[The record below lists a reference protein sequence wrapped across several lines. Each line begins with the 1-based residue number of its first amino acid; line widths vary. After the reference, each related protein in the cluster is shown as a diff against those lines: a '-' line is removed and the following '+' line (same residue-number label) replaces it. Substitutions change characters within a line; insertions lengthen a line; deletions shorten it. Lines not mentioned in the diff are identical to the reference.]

1 MDVSLDFLSTMAT
14 EGFSD
19 AADSTS
25 KLAVVSW
32 NQLLLYPQGHDIHDL
47 IYQASLR
54 LPSGW
59 KYGTAL
65 PVAKQAGQEIDF
77 AAVPLSMLVDS
88 PVLAGVY
95 YRALQLTPGQT
106 PNHEIDMAAESEA
119 ELQMTPEW
127 KQGFTRLVAET
138 GALFGAR
145 HYRDYHFLLTLSDYT
160 AHFGLE
166 HHESS
171 DDRIEER
178 ALIDS
183 DLRLHDAG
191 LLPHEFVHSWNGKYR
206 RPAGLATPNYEEPM
220 KTDLLWVYEG
230 LTTYLGEVLTARSGL
245 WNPEQFREDV
255 ANIAAKQ
262 DHIPGREWRPL
273 EDTAIAAPFLYDAGR
288 AWQSRR
294 RGVDFYDEGLLIW
307 LEVDTI
313 IRHETQDH
321 RSLDDFCRAF
331 YGPPGGGPAL
341 KTYNFDDLIA
351 ALNHVAPYDWGGFL
365 KARLERTGKSAPLG
379 GIENAGWHLIYTETP
394 NLFTSE
400 PEDGAVLDFRFSIGL
415 RLGGDGGVVDSVEGM
430 AANAAGIEPGMKIT
444 AVNGKQW
451 SPDAL
456 REALRASK
464 TNASPIELT
473 VNNDGYID
481 AAKLDYHGGERY
493 PHLQRDETKP
503 DLLSQIAAPHAN
515 ASR

>member
-1 MDVSLDFLSTMAT
+1 MRRKLFTLSTLVLSAFLTLHAQVVQPIRIAVDATDAPRKIFHAQLTIPVSPGPLTLLYPKWIPGEHAPTGPIANLTALKLFVNGQRIPWRRDDVELFAIHCDIPQGAAALDVSLDFLSTMAT

-171 DDRIEER
+171 DNRIEER
-178 ALIDS
+178 ALMTIPICACTMPVCCRINLCTPGTES
-183 DLRLHDAG
+183 TA
-191 LLPHEFVHSWNGKYR
+191 V
-206 RPAGLATPNYEEPM
+206 RPALTPNYEAPM

-273 EDTAIAAPFLYDAGR
+273 EDTAIAAPFSLRCGAR
-288 AWQSRR
+288 LAIAAARR
-294 RGVDFYDEGLLIW
+294 RFLQQEGLLIW

-313 IRHETQDH
+313 MRHETQDH

-331 YGPPGGGPAL
+331 YGPPRRRTRA
-341 KTYNFDDLIA
+341 KDLQ
-351 ALNHVAPYDWGGFL
+351 L
-365 KARLERTGKSAPLG
+365 
-379 GIENAGWHLIYTETP
+379 
-394 NLFTSE
+394 
-400 PEDGAVLDFRFSIGL
+400 
-415 RLGGDGGVVDSVEGM
+415 
-430 AANAAGIEPGMKIT
+430 
-444 AVNGKQW
+444 
-451 SPDAL
+451 
-456 REALRASK
+456 
-464 TNASPIELT
+464 
-473 VNNDGYID
+473 
-481 AAKLDYHGGERY
+481 
-493 PHLQRDETKP
+493 
-503 DLLSQIAAPHAN
+503 
-515 ASR
+515 